1 MKVLNLHIFVK
12 TWIREFKEE
21 PPFAPRLQSACG
33 THASPAQPLPF
44 SPVSQP
50 SAHGLIL
57 LIYNRN
63 LLLQTLRCRGT
74 MELLEL
80 LSQSLNIQLWL
91 LGLAF
96 ERQYDKLDRK
106 VTKMP

>member
-1 MKVLNLHIFVK
+1 MLPGSNLRVALTPLQLSLFL
-12 TWIREFKEE
+12 FLQYLS
-21 PPFAPRLQSACG
+21 RLLQ
-33 THASPAQPLPF
+33 
-44 SPVSQP
+44 
-50 SAHGLIL
+50 GLIL

-63 LLLQTLRCRGT
+63 LLLQTLRCRGM